1 MPVFDRRLSRRLPI
15 AACRSNTRGRSLAR
29 TAYSSPAIRPD
40 QRPRR
45 EPASSVTVMPV
56 FALPQ
61 ARATVE
67 VLGHDLADLAISTQ
81 VRDEQGGVR
90 RVVAHVDG
98 LLPLASWCRT

>member
-1 MPVFDRRLSRRLPI
+1 
-15 AACRSNTRGRSLAR
+15 
-29 TAYSSPAIRPD
+29 
-40 QRPRR
+40 
-45 EPASSVTVMPV
+45 MPV